1 MTYISPLIAIICRP
15 RTSRRTKQAP
25 QSHPVLASRIALI
38 LIIACVPISVYG
50 QPGVSVADQQR
61 LEQFQQSLD
70 SLRRQYAIPGLSAAI
85 VYDGRII
92 WEKGFGFQD
101 VENGIP
107 ATPDTPYRIA
117 SITKT
122 FASMLLM
129 RCVERG
135 TLNLDTPIRSYTS
148 GISDSRVTVRHLFTH
163 TSQGSPPGQNYL
175 YSGDRYNFLTPVID
189 ACGGQPFREALAKT
203 ILDRLEM
210 RDSVPGQ
217 DMEFP
222 SPEAAAMFT
231 PETLQRYTRVI
242 QRLAKPYV
250 VGSNGQPILSSYP
263 PRTIAAAAGL
273 ISTVRDLA
281 RFDAAIDQHI
291 LVTPQTQEQAWT
303 NYVNA
308 KGQRLPHALGWFVQ
322 TYGSERFV
330 WHYGYWGTFSAL
342 FLKVPGRNITLIL
355 LANSSGL
362 SAPFSNALGGVGD
375 VLGSPFA
382 VVFLQMLLDPTSFR
396 GNPIHLDSFF
406 VRQHYL
412 DFLNREPDAAGLE
425 FWINNVAGCG
435 TDVSCRE
442 VRRINTSAAY
452 FLSIEFQQTGY
463 LAERLYK
470 VSYGDATGTSTLG
483 GTHQIS
489 VPIIRLNEFLSDTQ
503 ALRQGVIVGQ
513 AGWETA
519 LENNKQSFPT
529 QFVQRPRFLDA
540 FPETMT
546 PAQFVDRLNSNSGAA
561 LSQSERDQLVDDLA
575 SGAKSR
581 GQVLRAVAE
590 DEDLNRDEMNRAFV
604 LMQYFGYLQRNPNDL
619 PDADYTGYDFWL
631 TKLNQFNGNFVEAEM
646 VKAFLDS
653 AEYTARF
660 QP

>member
-1 MTYISPLIAIICRP
+1 
-15 RTSRRTKQAP
+15 
-25 QSHPVLASRIALI
+25 VLASRIAVI
-38 LIIACVPISVYG
+38 LIIACVPISIYAQQG
-50 QPGVSVADQQR
+50 ALVADQQR

-107 ATPDTPYRIA
+107 ATPDTPYRTA

-135 TLNLDTPIRSYTS
+135 TLNLDTQIRNYTS
-148 GISDSRVTVRHLFTH
+148 GIADSRVTVRHLFTH
-163 TSQGSPPGQNYL
+163 TSQSSPPGEKYT
-175 YSGDRYNFLTPVID
+175 YSGDRYNYLTPVVES
-189 ACGGQPFREALAKT
+189 CGSQSFREALAKT
-203 ILDRLEM
+203 ILDPLEM

-217 DMEFP
+217 DMELP
-222 SPEAAAMFT
+222 SAQAAALFT
-231 PETLQRYTRVI
+231 PETLARYTRVI

-250 VGSNGQPILSSYP
+250 VDSSGRPILSAYP
-263 PRTIAAAAGL
+263 PRAIFASAGL

-281 RFDAAIDQHI
+281 RYDAAIDRH
-291 LVTPQTQEQAWT
+291 LLLPPQIQEQAWT
-303 NYVNA
+303 NHVNS
-308 KGQRLPHALGWFVQ
+308 KGQKQPYGLGWFVQ
-322 TYGSERFV
+322 HYGSERFI
-330 WHYGYWGTFSAL
+330 WHYGQWDTFSGL

-362 SAPFSNALGGVGD
+362 SAPFNSLGAGD

-382 VVFLQMLLDPTSFR
+382 VVFLQMLLAPDAFR
-396 GNPIHLDSFF
+396 GNPIHLDQFF

-412 DFLNREPDAAGLE
+412 DFLNREPDVPGQE
-425 FWINNVAGCG
+425 FWVNNVAGCG

-513 AGWETA
+513 TGWETA
-519 LENNKQSFPT
+519 LENNKQSFTT
-529 QFVQRPRFLDA
+529 QFVQRPLFLDA

-575 SGAKSR
+575 SGTKSR

-631 TKLNQFNGNFVEAEM
+631 TKLNQFNGNFVSAEM

-653 AEYTARF
+653 AEYQARF
-660 QP
+660 RP